1 MRISDWSSD
10 VCSSD
15 LGRDAVLKKRDEGLT
30 RRLVQFKLNDPQ
42 PLLHH
47 NEPIWRDGHI
57 AGHITSGAYGHHLGA
72 AVGLGYVSCE
82 AGEAAED
89 VLGSRYEIEVAGER
103 FSATA
108 SLRPMSRSEEHTS
121 ELKSLMRISYAAF
134 CLRHK
139 RTTL

>member
-47 NEPIWRDGHI
+47 NERIWRDGHI
-57 AGHITSGAYGHHLGA
+57 AGHITSGPYGHHLGA

-82 AGEAAED
+82 AGEAAEA
-89 VLGSRYEIEVAGER
+89 VRGSRYEIEVAGER

-108 SLRPMSRSEEHTS
+108 RLRPMYDQKGGRLREWGEEGV
-121 ELKSLMRISYAAF
+121 LGARQGGGKG
-134 CLRHK
+134 K
-139 RTTL
+139 RVA